1 LAGFDNQVSFQPVKK
16 EFKSNLQKPHH
27 LIQTWN
33 KMVDSIEKLIEE
45 FSKFPGIGKKT
56 AQRMAFFVLKQR
68 KEEAEV
74 LAQAILDVKSKVGY
88 CSVCFNITEDDPCSI
103 CKDQKRDKSII
114 CVVEEAND
122 VAALEKT
129 NQYRGLYHV
138 LGGVVSPLDGVGPDD
153 LKIKELLLRLK
164 GKQVKEVII
173 ATNPSTEGEATAIYL
188 SKLIKPLGMKV
199 TRIARGLPAGG
210 DLEYADQT
218 TLANALEGRVEF

>member
-1 LAGFDNQVSFQPVKK
+1 
-16 EFKSNLQKPHH
+16 
-27 LIQTWN
+27 
-33 KMVDSIEKLIEE
+33 MVDSLEKLIEE
-45 FSKFPGIGKKT
+45 FSNFPGIGKKT

-68 KEEAEV
+68 KEESEA
-74 LAQAILDVKSKVGY
+74 LAQAILDVKSRVRY
-88 CSVCFNITEDDPCSI
+88 CTVCFNITEDDPCAI
-103 CKDQKRDKSII
+103 CQDVKKDRSII

-122 VAALEKT
+122 VVALEKT

-138 LGGVVSPLDGVGPDD
+138 LGGVLSPLDGIGPED
-153 LKIKELLLRLK
+153 LKVKELLSRLK
-164 GKQVKEVII
+164 DKQIKEVIL

-210 DLEYADQT
+210 ELEYADQT

>member
-1 LAGFDNQVSFQPVKK
+1 
-16 EFKSNLQKPHH
+16 
-27 LIQTWN
+27 
-33 KMVDSIEKLIEE
+33 MVDSIEKLIEE

-68 KEEAEV
+68 KEEAES
-74 LAQAILDVKSKVGY
+74 LAQAVLDVKEKVRY

-103 CKDQKRDKSII
+103 CKDEKRDKSII

-129 NQYRGLYHV
+129 NQFKGLYHV
-138 LGGVVSPLDGVGPDD
+138 LGGALSPLEGVGPDD
-153 LKIKELLLRLK
+153 LKVKELLVRLK
-164 GKQVKEVII
+164 DGKVKEVII
-173 ATNPSTEGEATAIYL
+173 ATNPSAEGEATAVYL
-188 SKLIKPLGMKV
+188 SKLIKPLGVKV